1 MGDEQFVT
9 TNCADDGDKERVR
22 KLGLEEYELGMRDDA
37 TPEQVEVL
45 LTGLRQ
51 LRDRVDQG
59 QLELDDRAILR
70 AVISRAM

>member
-1 MGDEQFVT
+1 MSISVT
-9 TNCADDGDKERVR
+9 TNSADNGDTGRGR
-22 KLGLEEYELGMRDDA
+22 KLGLEEFELGMRDEA

-45 LTGLRQ
+45 LAGLRQ